1 MFVKLFVPIIQMDVM
16 SVRSVVLVNLSN
28 DQLLINMSFPP
39 MSVMSVTSAVLANS
53 LKHLM
58 LLNLSVPVMQL
69 ILSFVLP
76 LVILFLLL
84 LVIVSQLN
92 LCVNL
97 LMLSGNVLMN
107 DLLIIRTTTNMIL
120 QNQLVPRIF

>member
-16 SVRSVVLVNLSN
+16 FVRSVVLVNLSN

-76 LVILFLLL
+76 LVSLFLLL

-107 DLLIIRTTTNMIL
+107 DLLIIRATTNMIL
-120 QNQLVPRIF
+120 QNQLVP

>member
-120 QNQLVPRIF
+120 QNQLVP

>member
-76 LVILFLLL
+76 LVSLFLLL

-107 DLLIIRTTTNMIL
+107 DLLIIRATTNMIL
-120 QNQLVPRIF
+120 QNQLVP

>member
-107 DLLIIRTTTNMIL
+107 DLLIIRATTNMIL
-120 QNQLVPRIF
+120 QNQLVP

>member
-58 LLNLSVPVMQL
+58 LLNLSGPVMQL

-120 QNQLVPRIF
+120 QNQLVP